1 MVIMKHAFIALELNI
16 FKKKLKNSLATKI
29 LQQLFIEYE
38 QMNQQC
44 VDNLILDLL
53 ILC

>member
-1 MVIMKHAFIALELNI
+1 MVIMKHAIIALELNI
-16 FKKKLKNSLATKI
+16 FKKKLKDSLAAKI
-29 LQQLFIEYE
+29 LQQLFIEYK

-44 VDNLILDLL
+44 VDNFILDLL